1 MSAMSN
7 PSDEEPQADRDKP
20 ADPPPTQ
27 PMYGQTYG
35 DGGSLPPTHSPYG
48 SSDQSSPSYGQTPSS
63 PYGQAPA
70 SPYGQPGQ
78 AGQPGQSGQPAQ
90 PAYGQ
95 YGQPGYG
102 TPPPPAPY
110 GQSAYGNGS
119 VQDSGATTSMVL
131 GIIGLAS
138 VAFCAGVLLI
148 LSPVALFMGRA
159 ARNRIDASN
168 GALRGRAEA
177 QAGFVTGIIGT
188 VLLAIGILVAII
200 VMIVAIAAASHDGG
214 GVSTYDNDGS
224 YSSNA

>member
-1 MSAMSN
+1 MAAMSN
-7 PSDEEPQADRDKP
+7 PSDEEPQADPGKP

-27 PMYGQTYG
+27 PMYGQAYG
-35 DGGSLPPTHSPYG
+35 QGESLPPTHSPYG
-48 SSDQSSPSYGQTPSS
+48 SSDHSSPSYGQTPPS
-63 PYGQAPA
+63 PYGQAPT
-70 SPYGQPGQ
+70 SPYGQQ
-78 AGQPGQSGQPAQ
+78 GQPGQPGQMGQPAQ

-102 TPPPPAPY
+102 TPPPMPY

-138 VAFCAGVLLI
+138 VVFCAGVLLI

-177 QAGFVTGIIGT
+177 QTGFVTGIIGT
-188 VLLAIGILVAII
+188 VLLAIGIVVVVIVII
-200 VMIVAIAAASHDGG
+200 LGVAASQGG
-214 GVSTYDNDGS
+214 GGDGVTYDNGGS

>member
-1 MSAMSN
+1 MAAMSN
-7 PSDEEPQADRDKP
+7 PSDEEPKVDLGKP

-35 DGGSLPPTHSPYG
+35 QGESLPPTHSSYG
-48 SSDQSSPSYGQTPSS
+48 SSDQSSPSYGQTPPS
-63 PYGQAPA
+63 PYGQAPG

-78 AGQPGQSGQPAQ
+78 PGQPSQPGR

-102 TPPPPAPY
+102 TPPPPTPY
-110 GQSAYGNGS
+110 GQSAYGSGS

-168 GALRGRAEA
+168 GALRGRGEA

-188 VLLAIGILVAII
+188 VLLAIGIVVAII
-200 VMIVAIAAASHDGG
+200 VIIFAVLAASHDGG
-214 GVSTYDNDGS
+214 GGVTYDNDGS